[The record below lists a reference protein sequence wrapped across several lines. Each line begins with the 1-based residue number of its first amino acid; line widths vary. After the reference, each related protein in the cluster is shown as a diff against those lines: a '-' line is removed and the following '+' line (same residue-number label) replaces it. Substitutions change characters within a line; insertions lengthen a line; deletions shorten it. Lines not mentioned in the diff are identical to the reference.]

1 MAMKGK
7 TDIVWGRVLEELGEE
22 AAPPGNLRAYV
33 DELVK
38 WGERIHLTGR
48 ERMADAIAAQISD
61 SMVMLELAG
70 EGTEVADIGTGAG
83 FPGIV
88 WKLARPRLEI
98 VLFERKERLASFLE
112 RTAAILG
119 LEGVSVRAEDAA
131 LYPEA
136 RRFDIVTSKA
146 AGRLGEILPVAG
158 RMLKKGGIYVTAKGE
173 GWEAELEG
181 ISAGFSPGGRV
192 ALRGNRGDAV
202 ALVLDR

>member
-1 MAMKGK
+1 MEMKGK
-7 TDIVWGRVLEELGEE
+7 ADKVWRRVLEELGEE
-22 AAPPGNLRAYV
+22 GAPPGNLRAYV

-70 EGTEVADIGTGAG
+70 EGKVVADIGAGAG

-131 LYPEA
+131 LYPEV
-136 RRFDIVTSKA
+136 RSFDIVTSKA
-146 AGRLGEILPVAG
+146 AGRLGEILPLAG
-158 RMLKKGGIYVTAKGE
+158 RMLKKDGIYVTAKGE
-173 GWEAELEG
+173 GWETELEG
-181 ISAGFSPGGRV
+181 LSAGFSQGGRV
-192 ALRGNRGDAV
+192 ALRGNRGEAV
-202 ALVLDR
+202 ALVLDQ

>member
-1 MAMKGK
+1 MEMKGK
-7 TDIVWGRVLEELGEE
+7 ADKVWGRVLEELGEE
-22 AAPPGNLRAYV
+22 GAPPGNLRAYV

-70 EGTEVADIGTGAG
+70 EGMVVADIGAGAG

-131 LYPEA
+131 LYPEV
-136 RRFDIVTSKA
+136 RSFDIVTSKA
-146 AGRLGEILPVAG
+146 AGRLGEILPLAG
-158 RMLKKGGIYVTAKGE
+158 RMLKKDGIYVTAKGE
-173 GWEAELEG
+173 GWETELEG
-181 ISAGFSPGGRV
+181 LSAGFSTGGRV
-192 ALRGNRGDAV
+192 ALRGNRGEAV

>member
-1 MAMKGK
+1 MKGK
-7 TDIVWGRVLEELGEE
+7 ADKVWGRVLEELGKEGE
-22 AAPPGNLRAYV
+22 PPGKLRAYV

-70 EGTEVADIGTGAG
+70 EGAEVADIGAGAG

-131 LYPEA
+131 LYPEV
-136 RRFDIVTSKA
+136 RSFDIVTSKA
-146 AGRLGEILPVAG
+146 AGRLGEILPLAG
-158 RMLKKGGIYVTAKGE
+158 RMLKKGGIYVTAKGT
-173 GWEAELEG
+173 GWEKELEG
-181 ISAGFSPGGRV
+181 LSTGFSPGGRV
-192 ALRGNRGDAV
+192 ALRGNRGEAV